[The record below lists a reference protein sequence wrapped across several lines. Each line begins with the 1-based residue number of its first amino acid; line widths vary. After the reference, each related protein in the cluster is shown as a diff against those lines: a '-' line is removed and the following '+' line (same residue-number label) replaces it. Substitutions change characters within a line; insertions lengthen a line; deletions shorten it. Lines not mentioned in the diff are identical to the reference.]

1 MELKYHV
8 GDKVI
13 LEGLKGYW
21 EIVGIG
27 SYPDS
32 TRKYVLRIEA
42 NHKYKHA
49 DGADLVCSEFTLER
63 LSSRN
68 KTSLLE
74 ADAVGFQN

>member
-1 MELKYHV
+1 MDLEYNL

-13 LEGLKGYW
+13 LNGLKGYW
-21 EIVGIG
+21 EIVEIG

-32 TRKYVLRIEA
+32 KKKYVLRIET

-49 DGADLVCSEFTLER
+49 DGADFVCCENTLKR

-68 KTSLLE
+68 
-74 ADAVGFQN
+74 

>member
-1 MELKYHV
+1 MDLEYNL

-13 LEGLKGYW
+13 LKGLKGYW

-32 TRKYVLRIEA
+32 TKKYVLRIES
-42 NHKYKHA
+42 NHKYKNA
-49 DGADLVCSEFTLER
+49 DGADLVCSENTLKR

-68 KTSLLE
+68 
-74 ADAVGFQN
+74 

>member
-1 MELKYHV
+1 MDVEYNL

-13 LEGLKGYW
+13 LEGLNGYW

-32 TRKYVLRIEA
+32 TKKYVLRVKA

-49 DGADLVCSEFTLER
+49 DGADLVCGENTLKR
-63 LSSRN
+63 LTFRN
-68 KTSLLE
+68 
-74 ADAVGFQN
+74 

>member
-1 MELKYHV
+1 MDAEYNL

-13 LEGLKGYW
+13 LEGLNGYW

-32 TRKYVLRIEA
+32 TKKYVLSIEA

-49 DGADLVCSEFTLER
+49 DGADLVCSENTLKR
-63 LSSRN
+63 LTSRN
-68 KTSLLE
+68 
-74 ADAVGFQN
+74 